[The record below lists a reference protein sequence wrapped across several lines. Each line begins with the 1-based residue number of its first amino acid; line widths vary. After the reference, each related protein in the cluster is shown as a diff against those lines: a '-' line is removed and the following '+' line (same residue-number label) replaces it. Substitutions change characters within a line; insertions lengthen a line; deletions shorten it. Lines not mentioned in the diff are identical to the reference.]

1 MMTRCMAGW
10 DAVERW
16 EERLVGTL
24 APPVEERRRLVG
36 TLAPP
41 VGRDEEMTWRKA

>member
-1 MMTRCMAGW
+1 MTRCMAGW

-16 EERLVGTL
+16 
-24 APPVEERRRLVG
+24 EERRRLVG

-41 VGRDEEMTWRKA
+41 VGRDEGMTWRKA

>member
-1 MMTRCMAGW
+1 MTRRMAGW

-24 APPVEERRRLVG
+24 APPV
-36 TLAPP
+36 
-41 VGRDEEMTWRKA
+41 GRDEGMTWRKA